1 PNRNTSCP
9 IRRRA
14 MKPSLS
20 AWAKRN
26 HGQKAIASTGK
37 DLRTGLETFWYD
49 PRDNQR
55 CVLRDDRFAISSA

>member
-1 PNRNTSCP
+1 RNTSCP

-37 DLRTGLETFWYD
+37 DLRTGLETFWCDLGQKPYKAKD
-49 PRDNQR
+49 SGP
-55 CVLRDDRFAISSA
+55 VSIL